1 MILIYRMN
9 LPTAASIFTRAIHF
23 TATQGPEHN
32 QCIGCCLEDVKLC
45 GQGGEVR
52 ALAGS
57 HADPV
62 AARGPSQ
69 VSGPDMWGATTLQSG
84 SVEMW
89 RTGHGDSE
97 AATG

>member
-1 MILIYRMN
+1 M
-9 LPTAASIFTRAIHF
+9 
-23 TATQGPEHN
+23 
-32 QCIGCCLEDVKLC
+32 
-45 GQGGEVR
+45 R

-57 HADPV
+57 HVDPV

-69 VSGPDMWGATTLQSG
+69 VSGPDTWGATTLQSG

-97 AATG
+97 AAAG

>member
-1 MILIYRMN
+1 M
-9 LPTAASIFTRAIHF
+9 
-23 TATQGPEHN
+23 
-32 QCIGCCLEDVKLC
+32 
-45 GQGGEVR
+45 R

-69 VSGPDMWGATTLQSG
+69 VSGPDTWGATTLQRG